1 MYVFIDL
8 KQKKRM
14 KGLYPFILLDNL
26 TDNPFVA
33 VVFNPFV
40 EPFESRKEVFVFDG
54 RCALLCCVLAIRY
67 SPQVFGGLGDDER

>member
-26 TDNPFVA
+26 ADNPFVA

-40 EPFESRKEVFVFDG
+40 EPFESRKEVLEFDG
-54 RCALLCCVLAIRY
+54 RCALLCRELEIRHA
-67 SPQVFGGLGDDER
+67 PKVFGGVGYCER